1 MPILR
6 LEIDDIKYEVECKE
20 GEEKLLRESEQL
32 LNNKFEQNKQIKNL
46 SQSKKYLMISLI
58 LAGEINL
65 LKKQNEKEQ
74 ACNFDEIISELE
86 DLENLVE
93 KNKWIKQ

>member
-32 LNNKFEQNKQIKNL
+32 LKNKFEQNKQIKNL
-46 SQSKKYLMISLI
+46 PQSKKYLMISLI
-58 LAGEINL
+58 LAGEINV
-65 LKKQNEKEQ
+65 LKKQNEKETS
-74 ACNFDEIISELE
+74 NFDEIISELE

-93 KNKWIKQ
+93 KK

>member
-46 SQSKKYLMISLI
+46 PQSKKYLMISLI

-65 LKKQNEKEQ
+65 LKKQNEKEV
-74 ACNFDEIISELE
+74 CNFDEIISELE

-93 KNKWIKQ
+93 KKING

>member
-65 LKKQNEKEQ
+65 LKKQMKKKPV
-74 ACNFDEIISELE
+74 ILTKS
-86 DLENLVE
+86 
-93 KNKWIKQ
+93 

>member
-6 LEIDDIKYEVECKE
+6 LDIDDIKYEVECKE

-46 SQSKKYLMISLI
+46 PQSKKYLMISLI

-65 LKKQNEKEQ
+65 LKNKMKEK
-74 ACNFDEIISELE
+74 FVILTKS
-86 DLENLVE
+86 LV
-93 KNKWIKQ
+93 N

>member
-46 SQSKKYLMISLI
+46 PQSKKYLMISLI

-65 LKKQNEKEQ
+65 LKKQNEKE
-74 ACNFDEIISELE
+74 ASNFDEIINELE

-93 KNKWIKQ
+93 KKING

>member
-6 LEIDDIKYEVECKE
+6 LEIDDIKYDVECKE

-32 LNNKFEQNKQIKNL
+32 LKNKFEQNKQIKNL
-46 SQSKKYLMISLI
+46 PQSKKYLMISLI

-65 LKKQNEKEQ
+65 LKKQNEKETS
-74 ACNFDEIISELE
+74 NFDEIISELE

-93 KNKWIKQ
+93 KKING

>member
-46 SQSKKYLMISLI
+46 SQSKKYLMI
-58 LAGEINL
+58 
-65 LKKQNEKEQ
+65 
-74 ACNFDEIISELE
+74 
-86 DLENLVE
+86 
-93 KNKWIKQ
+93 IK

>member
-65 LKKQNEKEQ
+65 LK
-74 ACNFDEIISELE
+74 
-86 DLENLVE
+86 
-93 KNKWIKQ
+93 NKMKKKPVILTKS

>member
-6 LEIDDIKYEVECKE
+6 LEIDDIKYDVECKE

-32 LNNKFEQNKQIKNL
+32 LKNKFEQNKQIKNL
-46 SQSKKYLMISLI
+46 PQSKKYLMISLI
-58 LAGEINL
+58 LAGEINV
-65 LKKQNEKEQ
+65 LKKQNEKETS
-74 ACNFDEIISELE
+74 NFDEIISELE

-93 KNKWIKQ
+93 KR

>member
-46 SQSKKYLMISLI
+46 MYRMLLLYKKRGSRPS
-58 LAGEINL
+58 
-65 LKKQNEKEQ
+65 
-74 ACNFDEIISELE
+74 FF
-86 DLENLVE
+86 
-93 KNKWIKQ
+93 

>member
-46 SQSKKYLMISLI
+46 PQSKKYLMISLI

-65 LKKQNEKEQ
+65 LKKQNEREV
-74 ACNFDEIISELE
+74 CDFDKIISELE
-86 DLENLVE
+86 ELENLVE
-93 KNKWIKQ
+93 KKING

>member
-65 LKKQNEKEQ
+65 LKKKNEKD
-74 ACNFDEIISELE
+74 ACNFDEIIGELE
-86 DLENLVE
+86 VLENLVE
-93 KNKWIKQ
+93 KKINE

>member
-65 LKKQNEKEQ
+65 LKKQNEKE
-74 ACNFDEIISELE
+74 ASNFDEIISELE

-93 KNKWIKQ
+93 KKING

>member
-6 LEIDDIKYEVECKE
+6 LEIDDIKYDVECKE

-32 LNNKFEQNKQIKNL
+32 LKNKFEQNKQIKNL

-65 LKKQNEKEQ
+65 FKKTK
-74 ACNFDEIISELE
+74 
-86 DLENLVE
+86 
-93 KNKWIKQ
+93 

>member
-65 LKKQNEKEQ
+65 LKKQNEKQ
-74 ACNFDEIISELE
+74 ASNFDEIISELE

-93 KNKWIKQ
+93 KKING

>member
-46 SQSKKYLMISLI
+46 PQSKKYLMISLI

-65 LKKQNEKEQ
+65 IKKKNEKDE
-74 ACNFDEIISELE
+74 CNFDEIIGELE
-86 DLENLVE
+86 VLENLVE
-93 KNKWIKQ
+93 KKINE

>member
-65 LKKQNEKEQ
+65 LKKQNEKE
-74 ACNFDEIISELE
+74 ASNFDEIINELE

-93 KNKWIKQ
+93 KKING

>member
-6 LEIDDIKYEVECKE
+6 LEIDDIKYDVECKE

-32 LNNKFEQNKQIKNL
+32 LKNKFEQNKQIKNL
-46 SQSKKYLMISLI
+46 PQSKKYLMISLI
-58 LAGEINL
+58 LAGEINV
-65 LKKQNEKEQ
+65 LKKQNEKETS
-74 ACNFDEIISELE
+74 NFDEIISELE

-93 KNKWIKQ
+93 KKING

>member
-6 LEIDDIKYEVECKE
+6 LEIDDIKYDVECKE

-32 LNNKFEQNKQIKNL
+32 LKNKFEQNKQIKNL
-46 SQSKKYLMISLI
+46 PQSKKYLMISLI
-58 LAGEINL
+58 LAGEINV
-65 LKKQNEKEQ
+65 LKKQNEKEIS
-74 ACNFDEIISELE
+74 NFDEIISELE

-93 KNKWIKQ
+93 KKING

>member
-1 MPILR
+1 MTS
-6 LEIDDIKYEVECKE
+6 KYEVECKE
-20 GEEKLLRESEQL
+20 GEEKLLRQSEQL

-65 LKKQNEKEQ
+65 LKKQNEKEV
-74 ACNFDEIISELE
+74 CDFDEIINELE

-93 KNKWIKQ
+93 KKING